1 MIALAAA
8 DYRGFIKW
16 MKWMAA
22 ARWSGLRLLLYLL
35 ADLRRHCVGRTT
47 KSAAEF
53 FAAVGSFKIKQ
64 PNRNFHHKI

>member
-22 ARWSGLRLLLYLL
+22 ARWSGLRLLLYLFSRP
-35 ADLRRHCVGRTT
+35 A
-47 KSAAEF
+47 
-53 FAAVGSFKIKQ
+53 
-64 PNRNFHHKI
+64 